1 MAKKEMVKRK
11 KAKQEYEELM
21 DKIQKEV
28 DQSNLSPKKK
38 KKKPKKKVNITV
50 HQVPYK

>member
-11 KAKQEYEELM
+11 KAKQDYEELM

-38 KKKPKKKVNITV
+38 KKPKKKVNIIV
-50 HQVPYK
+50 HQVTYK

>member
-1 MAKKEMVKRK
+1 MEMVKRK

-38 KKKPKKKVNITV
+38 KKKNLKKK
-50 HQVPYK
+50 

>member
-28 DQSNLSPKKK
+28 DQSNLYPKQKQKNLKKK
-38 KKKPKKKVNITV
+38 
-50 HQVPYK
+50 

>member
-1 MAKKEMVKRK
+1 MVKRK

-38 KKKPKKKVNITV
+38 KKTSKKSKHNSAPGYI
-50 HQVPYK
+50 QVKAGL